1 MFTGIVEEIGR
12 VASVAAGRM
21 VVSARRVIE
30 ALQPGESLAVSGVC
44 LTVVAV
50 DQSTFAADL
59 SEETCRLTNLGLVRP
74 GDSVNLERAM
84 RFSDRIGGHLVSGHV
99 EGIGMIRRRTV
110 VGDVGAGDAGAGD
123 VVEMAI
129 DVPPGILKY
138 CVAKGS
144 IAVDGV
150 SLTINAIDAAGV
162 TVMLIP
168 HTLRVTTLGRRRAF
182 DRVNLESDLIGK
194 YVERLLS
201 SASAGDASAGDAGA
215 DDANARGAN
224 EGD

>member
-12 VASVAAGRM
+12 VASMEAGRIT
-21 VVSARRVIE
+21 VSANRSVE
-30 ALQPGESLAVSGVC
+30 SLQIGESISVNGVC

-50 DQSTFAADL
+50 DTSTFAADL
-59 SEETCRLTNLGLVRP
+59 SEETCRLTNLGQVRP

-84 RFSDRIGGHLVSGHV
+84 RLSDRIGGHLVSGHV
-99 EGIGMIRRRTV
+99 EGVGTIQRRTV
-110 VGDVGAGDAGAGD
+110 TGDA
-123 VVEMAI
+123 VEMAI
-129 DVPPGILKY
+129 DVPAGILKY
-138 CVAKGS
+138 CIAKGS

-150 SLTINAIDAAGV
+150 SLTINAIGATGV
-162 TVMLIP
+162 VVMLIP
-168 HTLRVTTLGRRRAF
+168 HTLRATTLGQRKVG

-201 SASAGDASAGDAGA
+201 VGGNMGGA
-215 DDANARGAN
+215 H